1 MTMILCETV
10 DTSKDSEVLPLDLNQ
25 ISPRYEERF
34 SQIEDDVFRFNF
46 PLEYTIRL
54 GVQYDTPHIF
64 LYKEDDELVFSNHD
78 LEKDGLLIRPYLYN
92 RHGDPK
98 SCMINEK
105 ESAQFY
111 VIPRYFAEGFNVGDT
126 IQFSYHEQLLDEQ
139 ERHIRCRRV
148 T

>member
-1 MTMILCETV
+1 MS
-10 DTSKDSEVLPLDLNQ
+10 D
-25 ISPRYEERF
+25 
-34 SQIEDDVFRFNF
+34 
-46 PLEYTIRL
+46 
-54 GVQYDTPHIF
+54 
-64 LYKEDDELVFSNHD
+64 
-78 LEKDGLLIRPYLYN
+78 
-92 RHGDPK
+92 
-98 SCMINEK
+98 MINEK